1 MKSRCVQALGVFLV
15 LGLHSGTFV
24 RPAAAT
30 IQDDDLICWY
40 PDVETPSGCDDE
52 DD

>member
-1 MKSRCVQALGVFLV
+1 MKSRRVHALSMMLV
-15 LGLHSGTFV
+15 LGMLAATFV